1 MALFDS
7 ITGDN
12 DFRRA
17 ARSKKAANEAL
28 VRESAANERL
38 AEAQERAIQKQ
49 ADAAAK
55 AQERAADAEFAS
67 TMAKLT
73 FSGEPE
79 EIGQDFE
86 TVYQYWLKDDLKKD
100 QKKVVADK
108 LELGLMALIKADSVK
123 GNFYEKKVLE
133 EKKKRKIK
141 KIVKIFGW
149 TVGIIAL
156 LLLMIGLSNQ

>member
-12 DFRRA
+12 DYRRA

-28 VRESAANERL
+28 AQESAANARL
-38 AEAQERAIQKQ
+38 AAAQEAAIKQQ

-55 AQERAADAEFAS
+55 AQEMAADAAFAS
-67 TMAKLT
+67 TMAKFT

-79 EIGQDFE
+79 EIAQDFE
-86 TVYQYWLKDDLKKD
+86 SVYQYWLKKDLKKD

-108 LELGLMALIKADSVK
+108 LELGLMALKKADSMK
-123 GNFYEKKVLE
+123 GEFYEKKVVE
-133 EKKKRKIK
+133 EKKKRKIM
-141 KIVKIFGW
+141 KIVKIVGW

-156 LLLMIGLSNQ
+156 LLLMIGLANQ